1 MQPFIWFWN
10 TGRFDPHWVAA
21 VAVLA
26 VAVIMLI
33 AVLVVFR
40 YARHTRTL
48 AETSRQSAEAAEA
61 AAQAAIGQIQA
72 MVDKERARIFVFPM
86 SDETCQVNIRSQDQI
101 GAYRF
106 KLMNVGPTPAINV
119 AVYYQAVATPF
130 EAKADRKEDS
140 RASLD
145 QVLAGNK
152 EASLTVQIRSAL
164 SSDGTAPPEFYI
176 HVWGEVVYND
186 VVTDSRRRTQFRFR
200 ATMMQSTS
208 LGEAIQEGDWLQ
220 FGAPDDNSAT

>member
-10 TGRFDPHWVAA
+10 TGRFDPRWVAA
-21 VAVLA
+21 AASLA
-26 VAVIMLI
+26 VVVVTFI
-33 AVLVVFR
+33 AVLVLFH

-48 AETSRQSAEAAEA
+48 AKTSRQGAEAAEA

-72 MVDKERARIFVFPM
+72 LIDKERARIFVFPT
-86 SDETCQVNIRSQDQI
+86 SDEVCQVNIRSQDQI
-101 GAYRF
+101 GAHRF

-130 EAKADRKEDS
+130 ETRTERKGDS

-152 EASLTVQIRSAL
+152 EAILPVPIRSEL
-164 SSDGTAPPEFYI
+164 SSDGTAPAKFYVHI
-176 HVWGEVVYND
+176 WGEVVYND
-186 VVTDSRRRTQFRFR
+186 VVTDIRRRTQFRFR
-200 ATMMQSTS
+200 ATMMQSKS
-208 LGEAIQEGDWLQ
+208 FGEATQEGEWLQ
-220 FGAPDDNSAT
+220 FGAPDENSAT